1 MTAIVEKSVK
11 VGQDRVINT
20 PLEWWG
26 LDDLSP
32 GDVLVLSRLS
42 TGLMQARKP
51 LPGVEMSSDDVLDTF
66 GDLLQRR
73 GYATREQVIALMQE
87 IKREVAGEWADR
99 DRGV

>member
-42 TGLMQARKP
+42 TGLMQARRP
-51 LPGVEMSSDDVLDTF
+51 LPGAEMSSDDVLDTF
-66 GDLLQRR
+66 GDLLRRR
-73 GYATREQVIALMQE
+73 GYVTREQVISLMQE
-87 IKREVAGEWADR
+87 IKREVAREWADR
-99 DRGV
+99 DRGA